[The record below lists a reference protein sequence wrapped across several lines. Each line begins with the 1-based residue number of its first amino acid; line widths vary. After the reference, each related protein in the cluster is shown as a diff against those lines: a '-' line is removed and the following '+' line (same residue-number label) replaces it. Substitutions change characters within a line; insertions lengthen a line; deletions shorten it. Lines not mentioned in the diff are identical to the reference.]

1 MDLMSTHDA
10 QLPRP
15 GTLLDGRYRLDA
27 VIARGGMSIVHL
39 ATDERLDR
47 HVAVKLLDPQLAGD
61 RAFVDRFTLEARSAA
76 RLSDPGIV
84 QVFDQGVEG
93 ETAFLVM
100 ELVPGGTLRELL
112 DERGPMPP
120 YAAAAVLRPL
130 LGALSEAHAAGL
142 VHRDIKPE
150 NVLIS
155 TNGAVKLADFGLV
168 RAVAESRATS
178 SSVVMG
184 TAAYL
189 SPEQISG
196 ADTDGRSDLYSLG
209 VLAYEMLTGEPPFS
223 GDNNI
228 AVAYRRLETDVPAPS
243 DHSDHVAEDLDH
255 FVLRATRRSTA
266 DRYADADEMLQDLS
280 RAARDGRFPDYV
292 VPAPRESSW
301 SRARANA
308 ARSAPG
314 SESEFDAAARESGE
328 AVRHGAGPV
337 PTRVETRMIPSTGAP
352 PGSGGPPGTGGH
364 PDGHASGPSG
374 HPQHWNGAAAGP
386 YPPGEVGVAPQ
397 RDMIRPRRK
406 PGLLWLIVVLAAA
419 IALAVAGW
427 WLGSGRFVEVPSVQG
442 MSVGQA
448 TEAVTGIGLTAATR
462 DAFSNDVPPS
472 QLIGTDPAAGS
483 RIPLGDTVDLL
494 VSVGRPVVP
503 EVGADR
509 STDAVSAVLRE
520 YSLEPVRGET
530 AHSDSVPVGEVVSL
544 DPRPGTTVDVGT
556 RVAMVTSSGPAPV
569 VVPDVVGLQED
580 QARAAIEG
588 VGLTVSEVER
598 VYDDEVDGGHAVG
611 TSPDAGS
618 DVARGDAVTLLV
630 SNALTVPDIR
640 DVPLDEATDVL
651 EKAGFTIVTEPAVTD
666 RRITDG
672 RVVSTEPPAGTRL
685 DPDNAVLRVVPSDS
699 VRVPVV
705 LGAKASDARKTL
717 REAGLK
723 ATIDTGTGSGI
734 VYGQTP
740 LPGQLV
746 ARGTE
751 VEIDALG

>member
-1 MDLMSTHDA
+1 MDTMNTHDA
-10 QLPRP
+10 QIPRP

-61 RAFVDRFTLEARSAA
+61 RAFVDRFTLEARSVA

-130 LGALSEAHAAGL
+130 LGALREAHAAGL

-228 AVAYRRLETDVPAPS
+228 AVAYRRLETDVPSPS
-243 DHSDHVAEDLDH
+243 DQSDSVADDLDH
-255 FVLRATRRSTA
+255 LILHATRRSPQ
-266 DRYADADEMLQDLS
+266 DRYADAGEMLLDLDQV
-280 RAARDGRFPDYV
+280 ARDGRFPDYV
-292 VPAPRESSW
+292 VPAPRQSSW
-301 SRARANA
+301 SRAREKA
-308 ARSAPG
+308 ARSTPG
-314 SESEFDAAARESGE
+314 SESEFDAASRESGE
-328 AVRHGAGPV
+328 AVRHGDGPI
-337 PTRVETRMIPSTGAP
+337 PTRVQTRVVPAPGAP
-352 PGSGGPPGTGGH
+352 PGPGAHGSPAPHPGP
-364 PDGHASGPSG
+364 DASG
-374 HPQHWNGAAAGP
+374 HPQHWNGAGAGP
-386 YPPGEVGVAPQ
+386 YPPGEMEVAPQ

-419 IALAVAGW
+419 IGLAVAGW

-448 TEAVTGIGLTAATR
+448 TEAVSAIGLSAATR
-462 DAFSNDVPPS
+462 DTFSNDVPPS
-472 QLIGTDPAAGS
+472 ALVGTDPGAGS
-483 RIPLGDTVDLL
+483 RIPRGDTVDLM

-509 STDAVSAVLRE
+509 SADAVAAVLRE
-520 YSLEPVRGET
+520 YSVEPVRGET
-530 AHSDSVPVGEVVSL
+530 THSDSVPVGQVVSL
-544 DPRPGTTVDVGT
+544 DPRPGTTVDVGS
-556 RVAMVTSSGPAPV
+556 RVAMLTSSGPAPV
-569 VVPDVVGLQED
+569 AVPEVVGLEQD
-580 QARAAIEG
+580 QARAALEG
-588 VGLTVSEVER
+588 AGLTVSEVKR
-598 VYDDEVDGGHAVG
+598 VYDDKVDGGQAVG
-611 TSPDAGS
+611 TSPEAGS
-618 DVARGDAVTLLV
+618 DVARGDGVTLLV
-630 SNALTVPDIR
+630 SNSLMVPDIR

-651 EKAGFTIVTEPAVTD
+651 GKAGFTIVRESAVTD
-666 RRITDG
+666 RRIADG
-672 RVVSTEPPAGTRL
+672 RVVRTDPPAGTRL
-685 DPDNAVLRVVPSDS
+685 DPDNAVLRVVPSNA
-699 VRVPVV
+699 VTVPVV
-705 LGAKASDARKTL
+705 LGSKASDARKTL
-717 REAGLK
+717 RDAGLEV
-723 ATIDTGTGSGI
+723 TIDTGTSSGI

-740 LPGQLV
+740 LPGRVV
-746 ARGTE
+746 ARGSE

>member
-1 MDLMSTHDA
+1 MDHMSTHDGPI
-10 QLPRP
+10 PRP
-15 GTLLDGRYRLDA
+15 GALLDGRYRLDA
-27 VIARGGMSIVHL
+27 VIARGGMSTVHL

-47 HVAVKLLDPQLAGD
+47 HVAVKLLDPTLAGD

-76 RLSDPGIV
+76 KLSDPGIV

-93 ETAFLVM
+93 DTAFLVM

-130 LGALSEAHAAGL
+130 LGALREAHDAGL

-228 AVAYRRLETDVPAPS
+228 AVAYRRLDTDVPAPS
-243 DHSDHVAEDLDH
+243 DQSDTVAEDLDH
-255 FVLRATRRSTA
+255 LILRATRRSPQ
-266 DRYADADEMLQDLS
+266 DRYPDAGEMLRELDQ
-280 RAARDGRFPDYV
+280 AAREGKFPDYV
-292 VPAPRESSW
+292 VPAPSHSSW

-308 ARSAPG
+308 ARKAPG
-314 SESEFDAAARESGE
+314 GESEFDAADRESGE
-328 AVRHGAGPV
+328 AVRPAGGPV
-337 PTRVETRMIPSTGAP
+337 PTRVATRAVPAAHDQPHPGPQHPGAP
-352 PGSGGPPGTGGH
+352 GAGPPGPPQTG
-364 PDGHASGPSG
+364 PAA
-374 HPQHWNGAAAGP
+374 HWNGAGAGP
-386 YPPGEVGVAPQ
+386 YPPGELQVAP
-397 RDMIRPRRK
+397 RDEIRPKRGR
-406 PGLLWLIVVLAAA
+406 GLIWLVMVLATA
-419 IALAVAGW
+419 IAVAVAGW

-448 TEAVTGIGLTAATR
+448 TEVIGEVGLTAATR

-472 QLIGTDPAAGS
+472 ALVGTDPEAGS
-483 RIPLGDTVDLL
+483 RVTRGDTVDIL

-509 STDAVSAVLRE
+509 TVEAVSATLRE
-520 YSLEPVRGET
+520 YSLEPVAGQT

-556 RVAMVTSSGPAPV
+556 PVSMLTSAGPAPV
-569 VVPDVVGLQED
+569 AVPEVAGLEED

-588 VGLTVSEVER
+588 AGLTVSDVER
-598 VYDDEVDGGHAVG
+598 VYDDEIDGGTAIG
-611 TSPDAGS
+611 TEPGAGS
-618 DVARGDAVTLLV
+618 DVARRDGITLLV
-630 SNALTVPDIR
+630 SNAMTVPDIR
-640 DVPLDEATDVL
+640 DVPVDEASDVL
-651 EKAGFTIVTEPAVTD
+651 TEAGFTVVREAPVTD
-666 RRITDG
+666 RQIADG
-672 RVVSTEPPAGTRL
+672 RVVRTDPPAGTRL
-685 DPDNAVLRVVPSDS
+685 DPDDAVLRVVPSDA
-699 VRVPVV
+699 VTVPLV
-705 LGAKASDARKTL
+705 LGSRASDARRTL
-717 REAGLK
+717 EEAGLSV
-723 ATIDTGTGSGI
+723 TIDTGTSGGI

-740 LPGQLV
+740 LPGRVV
-746 ARGTE
+746 ARGSD
-751 VEIDALG
+751 IQLDALG